1 MILQFVKKGLSRLA
15 SALKKT
21 SSYFQDKLTRLF
33 ASGKVDEE
41 LMEALEELFFEADL
55 GVLLARELASKTRAF
70 VKKQPQANSHAI
82 IQFLRDELIQ
92 NLSQKDPTLHLT
104 HCPTVILVVG
114 VNGNGKTSS
123 ISKLALSL
131 KQQGKKV
138 LLAGADTFRA
148 GAQEQL
154 AIWADRLGID
164 IVQATY
170 KSDPAAVAFDACSK
184 AKAKEYDVLL
194 IDTAGRLENKTHL
207 MKELEKIIRSCQKI
221 LPGSPHET
229 LLVMDA
235 TVGQHGVEQAKSF
248 NAATPLSGIILT
260 KLDGTAKGGTAFS
273 IQRELNIPI
282 KFITLGEQVED
293 FALFNATDYVEALLP
308 LSI

>member
-1 MILQFVKKGLSRLA
+1 MILQFVKKGLSRLT
-15 SALKKT
+15 SALKK
-21 SSYFQDKLTRLF
+21 SRNYFHDKLTSLF
-33 ASGKVDEE
+33 SSGKVDEE

-55 GVLLARELASKTRAF
+55 GVTVSQELATKTRSF
-70 VKKQPQANSHAI
+70 VKKHPGIDSNAI
-82 IQFLRDELIQ
+82 IDFLRKELIA
-92 NLSQKDPTLHLT
+92 NLDQKDPSLHLT
-104 HCPTVILVVG
+104 HSPTVILIVG

-154 AIWADRLGID
+154 NIWAERIGVD
-164 IVQATY
+164 IVQAAY
-170 KSDPAAVAFDACSK
+170 KSDPAAVAFDACTK

-207 MKELEKIIRSCQKI
+207 MKELEKIRRSCQKI
-221 LPGSPHET
+221 IPDSPHET

-248 NAATPLSGIILT
+248 HAATPLTGIILT
-260 KLDGTAKGGTAFS
+260 KLDGTAKGGAAFS
-273 IQRELNIPI
+273 IQRTLNIPI
-282 KFITLGEQVED
+282 KFITLGEQMED
-293 FALFNATDYVEALLP
+293 FALFNAADYVEALLP
-308 LSI
+308 QN